1 MSYIRSFIGWL
12 YLSRRGAGPWSSR
25 ALAAHWTQPGLCVW
39 VCVCRGTLDA
49 LPSLGVGELVPAR
62 AEPRPPTHFIQ
73 PIRWLS
79 YDAMLL
85 LLTLPWTAVGRITN
99 YPWSFATYIPF
110 NFHLHVWKPHCSD
123 RATAI
128 TSGPNCC
135 SAGTSTTNVNTTTR
149 KYFVKYTA
157 KLMSEIERERDRRT
171 PSTPA
176 SDAHIYRERRT
187 ALGHSQASVSFPG
200 DTGYL
205 PERDGN
211 NKPPSGGFIILLWGK
226 SVSKDYALP
235 TWHGNPALA
244 SVVRNCWES
253 FDSV

>member
-1 MSYIRSFIGWL
+1 MSYICSFIGWL
-12 YLSRRGAGPWSSR
+12 YLPRRGAGPWSSR

-99 YPWSFATYIPF
+99 YPWSFASYIPF
-110 NFHLHVWKPHCSD
+110 NFHLHIWKPHCSD
-123 RATAI
+123 RATVI

-157 KLMSEIERERDRRT
+157 KLMSEIERERQ
-171 PSTPA
+171 
-176 SDAHIYRERRT
+176 RET
-187 ALGHSQASVSFPG
+187 DGHLPPPPQTHTFIVNVALLSAILKLQFHSRATLDTCLSGMEITSRHLGVSLSYSEARVSLRIMLCLLG
-200 DTGYL
+200 M
-205 PERDGN
+205 E
-211 NKPPSGGFIILLWGK
+211 ILL
-226 SVSKDYALP
+226 
-235 TWHGNPALA
+235 
-244 SVVRNCWES
+244 
-253 FDSV
+253 